1 MRRIRGWMAWISL
14 AVCAGCAPF
23 TQAQM
28 DLVEQAQ
35 RGVAQMAAADAAR
48 EGASAT
54 LAKLRRERL
63 DEAFDQDVR
72 ERALRNEP
80 IDAEWV
86 IEARRAYAVALEIYA
101 KAHAASEQSAMER
114 RRTLAAIDAALERV
128 RWLQSIQLRLDFT
141 SELREERP

>member
-1 MRRIRGWMAWISL
+1 MRALGWL
-14 AVCAGCAPF
+14 AAVTCAGCAPF

-35 RGVAQMAAADAAR
+35 RGVARVAATDAAR
-48 EGASAT
+48 EGAAAE
-54 LAKLRRERL
+54 LAALRRQRL

-72 ERALRNEP
+72 ERALRDEP

-86 IEARRAYAVALEIYA
+86 IEARRAYAAALEIYA
-101 KAHAASEQSAMER
+101 KAQSAGERSALER